1 MVIVVM
7 VMVMVMAMVIIPVVV
22 VVVVVVVVIVVS
34 GHIDSA
40 SVSVHFLSVFVV
52 DVVSNHLYV
61 C

>member
-7 VMVMVMAMVIIPVVV
+7 VMVMVMAMVIIP
-22 VVVVVVVVIVVS
+22 VVVVVVVIVVS

>member
-1 MVIVVM
+1 MVMVIVVM
-7 VMVMVMAMVIIPVVV
+7 VMVMVMAMVIIP
-22 VVVVVVVVIVVS
+22 VVVVVVVIVVS